1 MFEVIK
7 DVLHRELEK
16 LEEKY
21 DVDEQALTGQDLEHI
36 DMMAHALKSLASYE
50 VMQGEC
56 RPRERYSRDRYRG
69 RY

>member
-1 MFEVIK
+1 MFEIIK
-7 DVLHRELEK
+7 EVLHKELDK

-21 DVDEQALTGQDLEHI
+21 DLEDQQLTGQDLEHI
-36 DMMAHALKSLASYE
+36 DMMAHALKSLTSYE

-56 RPRERYSRDRYRG
+56 RPRERYSRERYRG